1 MSKKYIVKDLNV
13 ESSFNIIL
21 LILVRDQEI
30 SWQHPV

>member
-1 MSKKYIVKDLNV
+1 MSKKCIVKDLNV